1 MDVKIKH
8 NIIIDSS
15 AIIKNID
22 RITNQIF
29 KLLPNREENKDWKSP
44 LNNLI
49 VEIGGMSSLLEDHFN
64 LFSLLCKL
72 EGLKDLINK
81 EDFFQFRK
89 TIFECLGICG
99 EIKNV
104 FREYEKKN

>member
-1 MDVKIKH
+1 MDVKIKYD
-8 NIIIDSS
+8 IVIDSS

-81 EDFFQFRK
+81 EDF
-89 TIFECLGICG
+89 L
-99 EIKNV
+99 
-104 FREYEKKN
+104 